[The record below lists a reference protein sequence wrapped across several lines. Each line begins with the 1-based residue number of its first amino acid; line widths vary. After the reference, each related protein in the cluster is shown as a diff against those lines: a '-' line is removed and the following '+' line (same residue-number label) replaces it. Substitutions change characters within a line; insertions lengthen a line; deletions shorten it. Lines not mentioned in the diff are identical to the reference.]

1 MRDSYRISQFFNNDR
16 QLFLI
21 PLYQRKYAWE
31 IKHCKRLFL
40 DLEKIIA
47 NNIKSHFF
55 GSIVYMQASQHYDD
69 LLIIDGQ
76 QRITTI
82 SLLVLAAIN
91 SVKNGIMENDEDDRY
106 LEKISEKYLL
116 APYRHGVDRK
126 IKLRPIESDMKAYDA
141 LFGNDETQ
149 FVPSEQSGITRN
161 YMLFYELLKLSSS
174 LNLRQLIEAIERLV
188 IIEIR
193 LDSDDNPQLIFESLN
208 SCGKDLEEAD
218 KVRNYLLMSLTN
230 EEQEGY
236 FKKYWSKIEEYTD
249 DQPTMFIRDYL
260 MMKARCIKNISEL
273 YFEFKSF
280 DEKTNMSREELLA
293 DMTKFAKYHM
303 QILKAKTGNTR
314 LDRKLWQLS
323 NINSTVPMPFEL
335 AFMEYADNHDMT
347 FEEKFA
353 VFDVI
358 ENFWARR
365 IICNKPANVLNKL
378 YITLHSEVLRIIQE
392 HEDRNIPLTVGY
404 AELLKYV
411 LLRKKGNTSVPT
423 DKEIEEWFPLR
434 YIYKMPIDYKCFMFE
449 RMENADNIEG
459 DKSIVQRLK
468 DKILSIEHIMPQT
481 LTTQWKSDLGNN
493 WQEIY
498 DSHLHTFANL
508 TLTGYNTSY
517 SNHSF
522 IDKKNGYIDRKG
534 NTVYGFKDSPLYLN
548 SYLKTCDKWT
558 LNEMNERQHILL
570 ERFIHLW
577 PMITTT
583 YTPLEKET
591 ETVVFG
597 DDDIEL
603 TGRDIMAF
611 SYKGKRQTVSS
622 WKDMLVQLCTMI
634 YEESKTDMGYVAT
647 LNWWLHTTPQKG
659 RVRIG
664 EHCYVPCNNST
675 STKQSIIAYLFSKL
689 NIPEPSLEYE
699 LKPLLE
705 DTIIDAEN
713 GDEVE

>member
-1 MRDSYRISQFFNNDR
+1 M
-16 QLFLI
+16 
-21 PLYQRKYAWE
+21 
-31 IKHCKRLFL
+31 
-40 DLEKIIA
+40 A

-55 GSIVYMQASQHYDD
+55 GSIVYMQASQHDDD

-91 SVKNGIMENDEDDRY
+91 SVKNGIMENDEGDRY

-141 LFGNDETQ
+141 LFENDDTQ
-149 FVPSEQSGITRN
+149 FVPSEQSGMTRN
-161 YMLFYELLKLSSS
+161 YLLFCELLKYSS
-174 LNLRQLIEAIERLV
+174 LTFSQLIEAIERLV

-193 LDSDDNPQLIFESLN
+193 LDSEDNPQLIFESLN

-230 EEQEGY
+230 EEQEDY
-236 FKKYWSKIEEYTD
+236 YKRYWSKIEEYTD

-260 MMKARCIKNISEL
+260 MMKDRCIKNISEL
-273 YFEFKSF
+273 YFEFKAF
-280 DEKTNMSREELLA
+280 DEKMNMPREELLA

-303 QILKAKTGNTR
+303 QILKAKTGNKK

-323 NINSTVPMPFEL
+323 NINSNVPMPFQL
-335 AFMEYADNHDMT
+335 AFMEYADDHGMSFDD
-347 FEEKFA
+347 KYA

-365 IICNKPANVLNKL
+365 IICNKPANALNKL
-378 YITLHSEVLRIIQE
+378 YITLHSEILRIIKE
-392 HEDRNIPLTVGY
+392 HEDRNIPLMVGY
-404 AELLKYV
+404 AELLKFV
-411 LLRKKGNTSVPT
+411 LLRKKGTTSVPT
-423 DKEIEEWFPLR
+423 DKEIEDWFPGR

-449 RMENADNIEG
+449 RMENADNLEG

-468 DKILSIEHIMPQT
+468 DKVLSIEHIMPQT
-481 LTTQWKSDLGNN
+481 LTTQWKSDLGSD
-493 WQEIY
+493 WQHIY
-498 DSHLHTFANL
+498 DTRLHTFANL

-522 IDKKNGYIDRKG
+522 VDKKNGYIDRKG
-534 NTVYGFKDSPLYLN
+534 NAVYGFKDSPLYLN

-558 LNEMNERQHILL
+558 LDEMNERQQMLL
-570 ERFIHLW
+570 ERFMHLW

-611 SYKGKRQTVSS
+611 SYKGKRQTVIS

-634 YEESKTDMGYVAT
+634 YEESQTDMGYVAT
-647 LNWWLHTTPQKG
+647 LNYWLHTTPQRG

-664 EHCYVPCNNST
+664 DHCYVPCDNST
-675 STKQSIIAYLFSKL
+675 STKQSIISYLFGKL
-689 NIPEPSLEYE
+689 NIPETSLEYE
-699 LKPLLE
+699 LKPVQE
-705 DTIIDAEN
+705 DAVVD
-713 GDEVE
+713 DEDDD

>member
-1 MRDSYRISQFFNNDR
+1 MRDSYRIPQFFNNDR

-47 NNIKSHFF
+47 KNIKNHFF
-55 GSIVYMQASQHYDD
+55 GSIVYMQASQHDDD

-91 SVKNGIMENDEDDRY
+91 SVKNGIMDNSEGDRY

-126 IKLRPIESDMKAYDA
+126 IKLRPIESDMKAYDV
-141 LFGNDETQ
+141 LFENDETQ
-149 FVPSEQSGITRN
+149 FIPSEHSGITRN
-161 YMLFYELLKLSSS
+161 YMLFCDLLKYSS
-174 LNLRQLIEAIERLV
+174 LTFPQLIEAIERLV

-230 EEQEGY
+230 EEQESLY
-236 FKKYWSKIEEYTD
+236 KKYWKKIEEYTD

-260 MMKARCIKNISEL
+260 MMKDRCLKNISEL

-280 DEKTNMSREELLA
+280 DEKTNMTREDLLA
-293 DMTKFAKYHM
+293 DMTKFAMYHM
-303 QILKAKTGNTR
+303 QILKAKTGDKK

-323 NINSTVPMPFEL
+323 NINSNVPMPFEL
-335 AFMEYADNHDMT
+335 AFMDYADNNGMSVED
-347 FEEKFA
+347 KYA

-365 IICNKPANVLNKL
+365 IICGKPANALSKL
-378 YITLHSEVLRIIQE
+378 YITLHSEILRIVKE
-392 HEDRNIPLTVGY
+392 HKDRNIPLTVRY
-404 AELLKYV
+404 AELLKFI
-411 LLRKKGNTSVPT
+411 LLRKKGETSSVPT
-423 DKEIEEWFPLR
+423 DEDIEKEFPNR
-434 YIYKMPIDYKCFMFE
+434 NIYKLPIDYKCFMFE
-449 RMENADNIEG
+449 RMENADNLEG
-459 DKSIVQRLK
+459 DKSIVQRMK
-468 DKILSIEHIMPQT
+468 DNVLSIEHIMPQA
-481 LTTQWKSDLGNN
+481 LTTQWKSDLGSSY
-493 WQEIY
+493 QQIY
-498 DSHLHTFANL
+498 EEKLHTFANL

-522 IDKKNGYIDRKG
+522 TDKKNGYLDRKG
-534 NTVYGFKDSPLYLN
+534 NPVYGFKDSPLFLN
-548 SYLKTCDKWT
+548 SFLKTCDKWT
-558 LNEMNERQHILL
+558 LDEMIVRQKILL
-570 ERFIHLW
+570 ERFMHLW
-577 PMITTT
+577 PMITTS

-591 ETVVFG
+591 DTVVFG
-597 DDDIEL
+597 IDDKEL
-603 TGRDIMAF
+603 TGREIVAF
-611 SYKGKRQTVSS
+611 IYKGKRQTVNS

-634 YEESKTDMGYVAT
+634 YSENQTDMGYVAT
-647 LNWWLHTTPQKG
+647 LNNWLHTTAQKG

-664 EHCYVPCNNST
+664 EHCYVPCDNST
-675 STKQSIIAYLFSKL
+675 STKQSIISYLFGKL
-689 NIPEPSLEYE
+689 NIPEISLEYE
-699 LKPLLE
+699 LKPIQE
-705 DTIIDAEN
+705 
-713 GDEVE
+713 DEVVDEENDSDA